1 MRKLAENQNGKGAEF
16 EGGKAEFEYRD
27 FADPHK
33 YIEQLTNV
41 DPEEARQWLNI
52 GVDVGEENR
61 SGTYIQKDCSIVHSG
76 CKSKDVEV
84 MSISQAL
91 ETYDWLSSDYMWR
104 LVSPDKDEFT
114 KRAHERPHEGYFI
127 RSYPGAVVKEPVQS
141 CLYISE
147 EGLSQNVHNIVIA
160 EEDSEMHIITGCATA
175 PNLRAGMH
183 VGISEFYVKK
193 NATLHF
199 TMIHQ
204 WGERIEVRPRSVIRV
219 EEGGTVVSNYIS
231 LSPVGSLQMYPV
243 TYLEG
248 KDSVARFNSILVAP
262 PGCELDVG
270 SKVFLN
276 QPGARAEIISRA
288 ITTGGTIIARGE
300 MDGSVEDVKGH
311 LECKGLILKD
321 GIMHAIPELVGR
333 VPGVDMSHEA
343 AVGKID
349 QKEIEYLMARGLD
362 EETAVSTIVRGF
374 LNVDIEG
381 LPPGLAEEI
390 DRVVGETQHDAI

>member
-1 MRKLAENQNGKGAEF
+1 MRKLDENENSGSQSAGS
-16 EGGKAEFEYRD
+16 FEYGD
-27 FADPHK
+27 TADHRE
-33 YIEQLTNV
+33 YLEQLENA
-41 DPEEARQWLNI
+41 DPEEARNWLNV
-52 GVDVGEENR
+52 GVDITGENR
-61 SGTYIQKDCSIVHSG
+61 AGTYIQKDCSIVHSG
-76 CKSKDVEV
+76 CTSRDVEV
-84 MSISQAL
+84 MGISQGL
-91 ETYDWLSSDYMWR
+91 ETYEWLSDYVWR

-114 KRAHERPHEGYFI
+114 RRAHEKPHEGYFI
-127 RSYPGAVVKEPVQS
+127 RSFPGAVVKEPVQS

-160 EEDSEMHIITGCATA
+160 EENSEMHIITGCATA

-199 TMIHQ
+199 TMIHR
-204 WGERIEVRPRSVIRV
+204 WGEKIEVRPRSFVHV
-219 EEGGTVVSNYIS
+219 EEGGTIVSNYIS
-231 LSPVGSLQMYPV
+231 LSPVGSLQTYPV
-243 TYLEG
+243 AYLDG
-248 KDSVARFNSILVAP
+248 KDSVARFNSILVSP

-270 SKVFLN
+270 SKVVLSH
-276 QPGARAEIISRA
+276 PGARAEIISRA

-300 MDGSVEDVKGH
+300 MDAQSEGVKGH
-311 LECKGLILKD
+311 LECKGLILKE
-321 GIMHAIPELVGR
+321 GIMHAIPELIGR

-349 QKEIEYLMARGLD
+349 QREIEYLMARGLD
-362 EETAVSTIVRGF
+362 EESAVSTIVRGF

-390 DRVVGETQHDAI
+390 DRVVGETQNDAM

>member
-1 MRKLAENQNGKGAEF
+1 MRKIDRENNSDMQDNSEK
-16 EGGKAEFEYRD
+16 KYRD
-27 FADPHK
+27 SADPHK
-33 YIEQLTNV
+33 YLEQLNNV
-41 DPEEARQWLNI
+41 DPEEAKQWLNI
-52 GVDVGEENR
+52 GVDVSEENR
-61 SGTYIQKDCSIVHSG
+61 AGTFIQKDCSVVHSG
-76 CKSKDVEV
+76 CKNQQVEI
-84 MSISQAL
+84 MGISDAL
-91 ETYDWLSSDYMWR
+91 KKHAWLSDYVWY
-104 LVSPDKDEFT
+104 LISPDKDEFT
-114 KRAHERPHEGYFI
+114 KMAHEMPHEGYFI
-127 RSYPGAVVKEPVQS
+127 RSYPGARVEDPVQS

-147 EGLSQNVHNIVIA
+147 EGLSQHVHNIVIA

-175 PNLRAGMH
+175 PHLRTGLH

-199 TMIHQ
+199 TMIHH
-204 WGERIEVRPRSVIRV
+204 WGDEIEVRPRSVIHV
-219 EEGGTVVSNYIS
+219 EDGGTVVSNYIS
-231 LSPVGSLQMYPV
+231 LRPVGSLQMYPV
-243 TYLEG
+243 TYLDG

-270 SKVFLN
+270 SKVVLS
-276 QPGARAEIISRA
+276 QTGARAEIISRA

-300 MDGSVEDVKGH
+300 MDGKVEGVKGH

-321 GIMHAIPELVGR
+321 GIMHAIPELMGR
-333 VPGVDMSHEA
+333 VPGIDMSHEA

-390 DRVVGETQHDAI
+390 DRVVGETQHDAM

>member
-1 MRKLAENQNGKGAEF
+1 MRKLDENENGGSGDGRKSV
-16 EGGKAEFEYRD
+16 YRD
-27 FADPHK
+27 AADPRQ
-33 YIEQLTNV
+33 YLEQLENA
-41 DPEEARQWLNI
+41 DPEDARNWLNV
-52 GVDVGEENR
+52 GVDITGHNR
-61 SGTYIQKDCSIVHSG
+61 SGTYIQKDCSVVHSG
-76 CKSKDVEV
+76 CTSSGVEV
-84 MSISQAL
+84 MGISQGL
-91 ETYDWLSSDYMWR
+91 ETYEWLSDYVWR

-114 KRAHERPHEGYFI
+114 KRAHEKPHEGYFI
-127 RSYPGAVVKEPVQS
+127 RSFPGAVVKEPVQS

-160 EEDSEMHIITGCATA
+160 EENSEIHIITGCATA

-199 TMIHQ
+199 TMIHR
-204 WGERIEVRPRSVIRV
+204 WGEQIEVRPRSFVHV
-219 EEGGTVVSNYIS
+219 EEGGTIVSNYIS
-231 LSPVGSLQMYPV
+231 LSPVGSLQTYPV
-243 TYLEG
+243 AHLDG

-262 PGCELDVG
+262 PGCSLDVG
-270 SKVFLN
+270 SKVVLSH
-276 QPGARAEIISRA
+276 PGARAEIISRA

-300 MDGSVEDVKGH
+300 MDAQSEGVKGH

-321 GIMHAIPELVGR
+321 GIMHAIPELIGR

-349 QKEIEYLMARGLD
+349 QREIEYLMARGLD
-362 EETAVSTIVRGF
+362 EESAVSTIVRGF

-381 LPPGLAEEI
+381 LPSGLAEEI
-390 DRVVGETQHDAI
+390 DRVVGETQNDAM

>member
-1 MRKLAENQNGKGAEF
+1 MRKLDGNKDNGKKNGNDS
-16 EGGKAEFEYRD
+16 GYRD
-27 FADPHK
+27 STDPHK
-33 YIEQLTNV
+33 YLEQLTNV

-52 GVDVGEENR
+52 GVDTSEENR
-61 SGTYIQKDCSIVHSG
+61 AGTFIQKDCSVVHSG
-76 CKSKDVEV
+76 CKSQQVEILG
-84 MSISQAL
+84 ISQAL
-91 ETYDWLSSDYMWR
+91 QTHDWLSGYMWN
-104 LVSPDKDEFT
+104 LISPDKDEFT
-114 KRAHERPHEGYFI
+114 KKAHEKPHEGYFI
-127 RSYPGAVVKEPVQS
+127 RSAPGAKIEDPVQS

-147 EGLSQNVHNIVIA
+147 EGLSQHVHNVVIA

-175 PNLRAGMH
+175 PNLRRGLH

-199 TMIHQ
+199 TMIHH
-204 WGERIEVRPRSVIRV
+204 WGEQIQVRPRSVIHV

-243 TYLEG
+243 TYLDG

-262 PGCELDVG
+262 EGCELDVG
-270 SKVFLN
+270 SKVVLGH
-276 QPGARAEIISRA
+276 PGARAEIISRA
-288 ITTGGTIIARGE
+288 ITIGGTIIARGE
-300 MDGSVEDVKGH
+300 MDGRVEGVKGH

-321 GIMHAIPELVGR
+321 GIMHAVPELIGR
-333 VPGVDMSHEA
+333 VPGIDMSHEA

-349 QKEIEYLMARGLD
+349 QREIEYLMARGLD

-390 DRVVGETQHDAI
+390 DRVVSETQSDSM

>member
-1 MRKLAENQNGKGAEF
+1 MRKLDRENNGDMQDNSEK
-16 EGGKAEFEYRD
+16 KYRD
-27 FADPHK
+27 SADPHK
-33 YIEQLTNV
+33 YLEQLSNV
-41 DPEEARQWLNI
+41 DPEEAKQWLNI
-52 GVDVGEENR
+52 GVDVSEENR
-61 SGTYIQKDCSIVHSG
+61 AGTFIQKDCSVVHSG
-76 CKSKDVEV
+76 CKNQQVEI
-84 MSISQAL
+84 MGISDAL
-91 ETYDWLSSDYMWR
+91 NKHEWLSDYVWR
-104 LVSPDKDEFT
+104 LISPDKDEFT
-114 KRAHERPHEGYFI
+114 KMAHEMPHEGYFI
-127 RSYPGAVVKEPVQS
+127 RSYAGARLEDPVQS

-147 EGLSQNVHNIVIA
+147 EGLSQHVHNIVIA
-160 EEDSEMHIITGCATA
+160 EQDSEMHIITGCATA
-175 PNLRAGMH
+175 PHLRTGLH

-199 TMIHQ
+199 TMIHH
-204 WGERIEVRPRSVIRV
+204 WGDEIEVRPRSVIHV
-219 EEGGTVVSNYIS
+219 EDGGTVVSNYIS
-231 LSPVGSLQMYPV
+231 LRPVGSLQMYPV

-270 SKVFLN
+270 SKVVLSR
-276 QPGARAEIISRA
+276 PGARAEIISRA

-300 MDGSVEDVKGH
+300 MDGKVEGVKGH
-311 LECKGLILKD
+311 LECKGLILKE
-321 GIMHAIPELVGR
+321 GIMHAIPELMGR
-333 VPGVDMSHEA
+333 VPGIDMSHEA

-390 DRVVGETQHDAI
+390 DRVVGETQHDAM

>member
-1 MRKLAENQNGKGAEF
+1 MRKLADDKNSKGETGAET
-16 EGGKAEFEYRD
+16 GYRD
-27 FADPHK
+27 SADPHK
-33 YIEQLTNV
+33 YLEQLANV

-52 GVDVGEENR
+52 GVDIGEQNR
-61 SGTYIQKDCSIVHSG
+61 AGTYIQKDCSIVHSG
-76 CKSKDVEV
+76 CKSQDVEV
-84 MSISQAL
+84 MGISQAL
-91 ETYDWLSSDYMWR
+91 ETYGWLSDYVWR

-114 KRAHERPHEGYFI
+114 RMAHEKPHEGYFI
-127 RSYPGAVVKEPVQS
+127 RSYPGTVVKEPVQS

-147 EGLSQNVHNIVIA
+147 EGLSQHVHNIVIA

-175 PNLRAGMH
+175 PNLRRGMH

-199 TMIHQ
+199 TMIHH
-204 WGERIEVRPRSVIRV
+204 WGEQIEVRPRSVIHV

-243 TYLEG
+243 TYLDG

-270 SKVFLN
+270 SKVVLS

-288 ITTGGTIIARGE
+288 ITTGGTVIARGE
-300 MDGSVEDVKGH
+300 MDAQVEDVKGH
-311 LECKGLILKD
+311 LECKGLILKE
-321 GIMHAIPELVGR
+321 GLMHAIPELLGR

-381 LPPGLAEEI
+381 LPEGLAKEI
-390 DRVVGETQHDAI
+390 DKVVGETQQDAM